1 MLRPS
6 VNEHLRDQSFG
17 TETNLDIDELLIDLN
32 VGFEQILSEFLLFSY
47 SVEFLSL
54 VISDY

>member
-6 VNEHLRDQSFG
+6 VNEHLKDQSFG

-32 VGFEQILSEFLLFSY
+32 VEFEQILCFMEN
-47 SVEFLSL
+47 
-54 VISDY
+54 